1 MNESIHRIL
10 YALLP
15 LEGYLRVVSRLFFV
29 FQRLG
34 IGRRTPAMEYVRH
47 LPQLVRKGDICID
60 IGANLGYYARTLARL
75 VGPAG
80 ASTPWSRWN
89 RSARC

>member
-60 IGANLGYYARTLARL
+60 IGANLGYYARTLARWS
-75 VGPAG
+75 VPRG